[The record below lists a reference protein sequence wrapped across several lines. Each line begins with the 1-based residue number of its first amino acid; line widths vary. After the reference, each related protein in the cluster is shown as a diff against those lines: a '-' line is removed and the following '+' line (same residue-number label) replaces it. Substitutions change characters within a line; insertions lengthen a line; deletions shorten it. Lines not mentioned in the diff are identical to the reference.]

1 MNSMSYVNDE
11 KLVELTKQYADRDL
25 LEELSWEAYANHNK
39 YLSKPQAEFINWLC
53 YAAYKEL
60 KAQQWIPVSKKLPKE
75 ADEYQITIKDRHGD
89 TYVKK
94 TMYFPDDEL
103 WWDISPFE
111 TVTAWMPV
119 PEPYREL

>member
-1 MNSMSYVNDE
+1 MNDLISRHAAIDLFPND
-11 KLVELTKQYADRDL
+11 DL
-25 LEELSWEAYANHNK
+25 EWDTFDGYIAPHEARR
-39 YLSKPQAEFINWLC
+39 LIEDLPS
-53 YAAYKEL
+53 
-60 KAQQWIPVSKKLPKE
+60 AQQWIPVSKKLPEE

-94 TMYFPDDEL
+94 TMYFPVDEL

-119 PEPYREL
+119 PEPYEEKE